1 MTGNRL
7 SWLERQV
14 KFSLDKVVSLFLLL
28 FLSPLFAYLAWRVK
42 RDSTGPVFFGQ
53 ERIGFMGKPF
63 VIYKF
68 RTMYTN
74 AEEDGPLLS
83 SVNDSRITP
92 YGRLM
97 RRYRLDE
104 LPQLWNVLKGEM
116 SLVGPRPERKCYID
130 RIVEKAPIYNLL
142 HTVRPGITS
151 LGMVKFGY
159 ASDVDQMI
167 KRLEYDILYCEKMSL
182 VLDVTILI
190 YTVKTV
196 YTGKGI

>member
-1 MTGNRL
+1 MTGNHL

-116 SLVGPRPERKCYID
+116 SLVGPRPERKYYID

>member
-1 MTGNRL
+1 M
-7 SWLERQV
+7 
-14 KFSLDKVVSLFLLL
+14 LL

-116 SLVGPRPERKCYID
+116 SLVGPRPERKYYID